1 MSKRFDLLEKKLID
15 RNCFKVICGAGNE
28 DKEEV
33 KRISFIYTLAG
44 ATLLDVSANPDVVR
58 SSIEGIKLANEFNS
72 NFNIGKYN
80 KPFIVVSVGM
90 PGDHHVRKSFIN
102 PETCIGCKLCAPV
115 CPTKAIPN
123 NFVENLEHFKNLGSS
138 FEIEDKN
145 KDIVIKD
152 LCIGCGKCSSICP
165 KDDIISYRHPT
176 NELEKILPECI
187 SAGAES
193 IELHAGVSEDDIT
206 LQEWEIVKKSNPD
219 QFNSVCLDRL
229 NLSNFLLEKRI
240 EKIMEIS
247 QGKLIVQADGIPMSG
262 GENDYNTT
270 LQAIA
275 CADIINKKFNMRKN
289 VKEKIKSGGKASIS
303 SKKIYRS
310 SGHKLGVYILV
321 SGGTNEHSKKL
332 ADLTNVRV
340 NGVSIG
346 TYARDLVQNE
356 ISKKDFFEKKDYII
370 SAYQKAKKLVDVS
383 NI

>member
-1 MSKRFDLLEKKLID
+1 MSKRFNLLKKKLID

-58 SSIEGIKLANEFNS
+58 SSVKGINLANEFNS
-72 NFNIGKYN
+72 KFNIGKYN
-80 KPFIVVSVGM
+80 EPFIVVSVGM
-90 PGDHHVRKSFIN
+90 PGDHHVRKSYIN

-138 FEIEDKN
+138 FEIEDPD

-165 KDDIISYRHPT
+165 KDNIISYRHPK
-176 NELEKILPECI
+176 NELAKLLPECM

-206 LQEWEIVKKSNPD
+206 LQEWEIVKKSNPN

-240 EKIMEIS
+240 EKIMKIS

-289 VKEKIKSGGKASIS
+289 VKEQIRSGGKAKIS
-303 SKKIYRS
+303 SKKIYRL

-321 SGGTNEHSKKL
+321 SGGTNEYSQKL
-332 ADLTNVRV
+332 ANLTNVRV
-340 NGVSIG
+340 NGISIG
-346 TYARDLVQNE
+346 TYARDIIQDE
-356 ISKKDFFEKKDYII
+356 IRRKDFFEKKNHII
-370 SAYQKAKKLVDVS
+370 SAYKKAKKLIDAS
-383 NI
+383 NL

>member
-1 MSKRFDLLEKKLID
+1 MSKRFDLLKKKLIE

-58 SSIEGIKLANEFNS
+58 ASVKGINLANEFRS
-72 NFNIGKYN
+72 KFNIGQYN
-80 KPFIVVSVGM
+80 EPFIVVSVGM
-90 PGDHHVRKSFIN
+90 PGDHHVRKSFID

-115 CPTKAIPN
+115 CPTKAIPD
-123 NFVENLEHFKNLGSS
+123 NFVDNLEYFKNLGSS
-138 FEIEDKN
+138 FEIEDQN
-145 KDIVIKD
+145 KDIVVKD

-165 KDDIISYRHPT
+165 RENIISYRHPK
-176 NELEKILPECI
+176 NELAKLLPECI

-193 IELHAGVSEDDIT
+193 IELHAGVTEDDIT
-206 LQEWEIVKKSNPD
+206 LQEWEIVKNSNPH

-240 EKIMEIS
+240 EKIMKIS
-247 QGKLIVQADGIPMSG
+247 QGKLIIQADGIPMSG

-289 VKEKIKSGGKASIS
+289 VKEHTKSGGKAKIS

-310 SGHKLGVYILV
+310 SGHRLGVYILV
-321 SGGTNEHSKKL
+321 SGGTNEYSKRL
-332 ADLTNVRV
+332 ANLTNVRV
-340 NGVSIG
+340 NGISIG
-346 TYARDLVQNE
+346 TYARDIIQDE
-356 ISKKDFFEKKDYII
+356 IHRKDFFEKKKHILA
-370 SAYQKAKKLVDVS
+370 AYKKAKKLIDAS
-383 NI
+383 N